1 MWGDCRNI
9 TAKWTGAGAAGPA
22 GQTIAAMRYPVF
34 RCRQL
39 ALALA
44 FGAGGPLWLGAQ
56 AELTGQSANTAS
68 LQRMM
73 TQRLDVE
80 REIPVYDQHIQR
92 AYSLLAEG
100 NFGEGYRFLNY
111 AIKEDP
117 NRADAYVG
125 FAIAARAR
133 QQYPAA
139 ERALRKAIEVEPD
152 NPRVHHE
159 MARLLLVKRVPA
171 EALAE
176 IEQAIAL
183 DGGEDWKTHEVRGEA
198 LIMLDRLE
206 EAADAYGRAL
216 QLAERKLGMVKRA
229 IAAEGTKEEIVSMG
243 TEIELVNE
251 FGGGLREIEVL
262 RFDTTPKEVPSQW
275 FQVRD
280 RLEQSVAKAEAR
292 LVEIRAALAG
302 H

>member
-1 MWGDCRNI
+1 MQNPMHWCGRL
-9 TAKWTGAGAAGPA
+9 ALLAGAALFP
-22 GQTIAAMRYPVF
+22 T
-34 RCRQL
+34 L
-39 ALALA
+39 LS
-44 FGAGGPLWLGAQ
+44 AQ

-73 TQRLDVE
+73 TKQLDVD

-100 NFGEGYRFLNY
+100 NFNEGYRYLNY

-117 NRADAYVG
+117 DRAEAYVG
-125 FAIAARAR
+125 FAIAARAKE
-133 QQYPAA
+133 QYPAA

-159 MARLLLVKRVPA
+159 MARLLIIKRVPE

-183 DGGEDWKTHEVRGEA
+183 DGGEDWKTHQVRGEA

-206 EAADAYGRAL
+206 EAEESYAL
-216 QLAERKLGMVKRA
+216 TLELVEAKLSMVKRA
-229 IAAEGTKEEIVSMG
+229 ISAEATKEEIVSMG
-243 TEIELVNE
+243 TEMELVNE
-251 FGGGLREIEVL
+251 FGGGLREIEVM
-262 RFDTTPKEVPSQW
+262 RFDTVPKEVPEQW
-275 FQVRD
+275 FKVRT
-280 RLEQSVAKAEAR
+280 RLEADVARTQAR
-292 LVEIRAALAG
+292 LQEIRAALTRE
-302 H
+302 